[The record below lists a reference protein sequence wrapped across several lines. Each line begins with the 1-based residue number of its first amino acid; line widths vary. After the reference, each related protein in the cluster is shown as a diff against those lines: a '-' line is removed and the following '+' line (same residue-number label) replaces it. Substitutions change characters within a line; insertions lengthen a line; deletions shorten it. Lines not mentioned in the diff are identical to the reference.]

1 MKLKN
6 VVYLLEFKDE
16 KPSQH
21 FKQLKRIY
29 LVYTKKEIGCGLNQI
44 YNCKI
49 EKDKPFENKFVKIS
63 LIPLI

>member
-1 MKLKN
+1 MKHKN
-6 VVYLLEFKDE
+6 IVYLLDFKDE

-21 FKQLKRIY
+21 FKQLKSIY
-29 LVYTKKEIGCGLNQI
+29 SIYSKKEIGCGVNQI

-63 LIPLI
+63 LITLL